1 MNLPENWILTN
12 FYEAFCV
19 LQRQIKGGYM
29 LLCDEMNFSMKA
41 TRWNQSIAVLSVF
54 TSILLQNDLLY
65 NIQQRDQRH

>member
-1 MNLPENWILTN
+1 
-12 FYEAFCV
+12 
-19 LQRQIKGGYM
+19 M

-54 TSILLQNDLLY
+54 TSILLQIDLLY